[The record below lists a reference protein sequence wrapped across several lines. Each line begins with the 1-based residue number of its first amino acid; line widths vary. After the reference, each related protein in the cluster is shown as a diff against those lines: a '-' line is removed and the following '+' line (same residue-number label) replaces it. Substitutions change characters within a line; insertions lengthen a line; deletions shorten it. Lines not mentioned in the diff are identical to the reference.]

1 MKNTMGQ
8 KGAARQ
14 EPRKSRFL
22 PRKGAPPGPWL
33 IIVNHLGL
41 SNDGGFSHYPVF
53 HAMSCG
59 GSCYPF
65 PCRGDGCSG
74 RKPHFHHR
82 QPGGWLWRRPMPRQ
96 GRPLWR
102 LRGPLLL
109 PITGF
114 CPGLVLSPR
123 RSRRDHG
130 LGSQDR
136 RQLSERQ
143 LRRIRRHHLP
153 TLTRLIAAVANSA
166 TRPPRKR
173 RAAAEPAG
181 YGMSVGVV
189 ISRGPL

>member
-22 PRKGAPPGPWL
+22 PRNGAPIRPWL
-33 IIVNHLGL
+33 IIVNLLGL
-41 SNDGGFSHYPVF
+41 SRRGGSPISRCPN
-53 HAMSCG
+53 AISCG
-59 GSCYPF
+59 GSCHPL
-65 PCRGDGCSG
+65 PRRGDGCS
-74 RKPHFHHR
+74 RRIPHFHHR
-82 QPGGWLWRRPMPRQ
+82 QPGGRLRRRPVPRQ
-96 GRPLWR
+96 RRPLR
-102 LRGPLLL
+102 RFCRALLL